1 MYLCG
6 ETADGWAIN
15 DGCSSSIVLP
25 DIANAWVIVNYN
37 VYRYNLKSKKRFRF
51 TINKRQLRTPV
62 KMIVVFMIVEGLS
75 KRKKIDVIIS
85 I

>member
-15 DGCSSSIVLP
+15 DRCSSSIVLP

-37 VYRYNLKSKKRFRF
+37 VYR
-51 TINKRQLRTPV
+51 
-62 KMIVVFMIVEGLS
+62 
-75 KRKKIDVIIS
+75 
-85 I
+85 